1 MFSFTTMLI
10 WEGGGICIN
19 IYFFYHMENVEHNN
33 WSGKCG
39 NGAKRSEIRNQGIE
53 APKIWNQGIEAQKI
67 WNQGIEAQ
75 KIWNLGYGYPWFIPP
90 ALTRKKSMDL
100 FQSLY
105 EGISRDAMGWYVE
118 VEYSSIFIF
127 VSVTWGYTDTEST
140 WCQFGIIEQIF
151 LQPF

>member
-1 MFSFTTMLI
+1 MKNKIYKFCLYYLFHLEHFLI
-10 WEGGGICIN
+10 KYHEQSTFLIIDCSEILTNYFLIYHNANMGGGGGICIN

-75 KIWNLGYGYPWFIPP
+75 KIWNLGYGYP
-90 ALTRKKSMDL
+90 
-100 FQSLY
+100 
-105 EGISRDAMGWYVE
+105 
-118 VEYSSIFIF
+118 
-127 VSVTWGYTDTEST
+127 
-140 WCQFGIIEQIF
+140 
-151 LQPF
+151 